1 MKTLIYFEGADAISN
16 SGIGRAMSHQ
26 MRACQLSGV
35 DFTINAKDTDYTIAH
50 INTLW
55 WKSGRLLKQCK
66 KKGIP
71 VIVHGHSTYED
82 FRRSFACW
90 RLIEPIF
97 DHRIRWMYSRADL
110 IITPTPYSRDL
121 IKGYGLCQ
129 NVIDISNGIDLE
141 EYRPNKEDQEKFLSE
156 FHLTREDKFVM
167 GVGFLFE
174 RKGLQSFIEVARK
187 FPDVK
192 FIWFGALHPLITNAK
207 VKKWIRHKPDN
218 VIMAGYRKGAVIHGA
233 YQLAQAMFFPSLE
246 ETEGIVVLEAL
257 ASRTPL
263 VVRDIGVYRD
273 WLTDGVNC
281 HKGSTDEEFASILS
295 SLLQN
300 GEDPKILE
308 AGFQEVSK
316 KTLDKVGLELK
327 AAYESLSKN

>member
-1 MKTLIYFEGADAISN
+1 
-16 SGIGRAMSHQ
+16 
-26 MRACQLSGV
+26 
-35 DFTINAKDTDYTIAH
+35 
-50 INTLW
+50 
-55 WKSGRLLKQCK
+55 
-66 KKGIP
+66 
-71 VIVHGHSTYED
+71 
-82 FRRSFACW
+82 
-90 RLIEPIF
+90 
-97 DHRIRWMYSRADL
+97 
-110 IITPTPYSRDL
+110 
-121 IKGYGLCQ
+121 
-129 NVIDISNGIDLE
+129 
-141 EYRPNKEDQEKFLSE
+141 
-156 FHLTREDKFVM
+156 M

-295 SLLQN
+295 SLIQN